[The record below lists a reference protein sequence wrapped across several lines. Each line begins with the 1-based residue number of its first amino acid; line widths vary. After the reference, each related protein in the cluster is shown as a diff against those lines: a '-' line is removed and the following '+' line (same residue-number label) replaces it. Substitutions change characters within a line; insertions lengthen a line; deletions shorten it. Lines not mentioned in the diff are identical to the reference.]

1 MSSSNTIDNNEKCPI
16 CQECFTSENPHVTT
30 PCQHHYH
37 FTCFLNMTRVSPLC
51 AVCRHEIYE
60 TEEYED
66 EEEEEEEIE
75 VGLEEGQIPNM
86 TQRTLDR
93 IAESLLSVVGTSVGP
108 ETREYIETRRNEYN
122 LFLECE
128 EGNYDNVREIISGSD
143 RADELCRS
151 EDDEC
156 NTIVHAS
163 VLSNNEQLL
172 RYVLID
178 LEVDP
183 NICNI
188 YGMSPLH
195 IATMSGFKDM
205 ITLLLD
211 NGANIDIYDTSRR
224 TPLIIATQ
232 NNDIEICKILLQN
245 GALLRQFDS
254 SGDSALHHA
263 CRSKFTNIMRLF
275 LSEYNVNVN
284 SVNFFLDT
292 SLHLACKIGSIVCIR
307 LLLEYG
313 ADTNVKNKAGKKPSE
328 VIGNEH
334 RYRSRILDILR
345 DNS

>member
-195 IATMSGFKDM
+195 
-205 ITLLLD
+205 
-211 NGANIDIYDTSRR
+211 
-224 TPLIIATQ
+224 Q

-263 CRSKFTNIMRLF
+263 CRSKFTNIMR
-275 LSEYNVNVN
+275 
-284 SVNFFLDT
+284 
-292 SLHLACKIGSIVCIR
+292 
-307 LLLEYG
+307 
-313 ADTNVKNKAGKKPSE
+313 P
-328 VIGNEH
+328 
-334 RYRSRILDILR
+334 RILDILR